1 MAAPPPPVRSGAPC
15 DGRPSLTLD
24 QMARRTLA
32 AVAVLA
38 LVALA
43 APGAA
48 AKAGNPAR
56 PARLATPVLSAR
68 RLPTLLA
75 AQAADT
81 QVLAALAPIVAQA
94 PPTTCLVVHAD
105 GRTIDDVKGTLPLV
119 PASTEKLLTATAALA
134 HDSPDLTF
142 KTRAV
147 TAGTVSNGVI
157 DGDLY
162 VVGGGDPL
170 LQTTGDQPSQE
181 DPNEPYDDFAKL
193 AAAIKAA
200 GITTVH
206 GNVVGDESMF
216 DTQRYVASWPA
227 RYITAGEVG
236 PLSALMVNGGFT
248 GLTDDPEAPSANRAA
263 GNPPLLAA
271 ATLITLLR
279 QQGVTVTGGGA
290 AATAPADAR
299 PVATL
304 DSLPLS
310 QSLLEMLRR
319 SDDTTAEVL
328 AKYLGATVAHQG
340 STAAGVRV
348 VHDTLAQLGLPTA
361 GSVTVDG
368 SGLDLGNRVTCN
380 LLTATLD
387 RAGPDSV
394 LAKSLPVAGQ
404 TGTLRFRLN
413 NTPAAGRVEAKTGT
427 LNTVNALAGYVH
439 SVSGQVLT
447 FACLI
452 NGNAPTGPALLD
464 QVALALTQYGA
475 STSLAAL
482 APQAAGS

>member
-1 MAAPPPPVRSGAPC
+1 MIA
-15 DGRPSLTLD
+15 
-24 QMARRTLA
+24 
-32 AVAVLA
+32 LA
-38 LVALA
+38 LVALM

-48 AKAGNPAR
+48 ASGSRSAPVPVAHAN
-56 PARLATPVLSAR
+56 RLTTPVLSAR

-75 AQAADT
+75 AHAADT

-94 PPTTCLVVHAD
+94 TPTSCLVVHAN
-105 GRTIDDVKGTLPLV
+105 GRTIDDVKGTLALM
-119 PASTEKLLTATAALA
+119 PASTEKLLTATAVLA
-134 HDSPDLTF
+134 NTSPNLTF

-147 TAGTVSNGVI
+147 TAASVAGGVVN
-157 DGDLY
+157 GDLF

-181 DPNEPYDDFAKL
+181 DPNEPYNDFAKL
-193 AAAIKAA
+193 ATAIKAA
-200 GITTVH
+200 GITAIH
-206 GNVVGDESMF
+206 GNVVGDESLF
-216 DTQRYVASWPA
+216 DTERYVPSWPG
-227 RYITAGEVG
+227 RYITAGETG

-248 GLTDDPEAPSANRAA
+248 GLTDNPEAPAPDRKA
-263 GNPPLLAA
+263 GDPPSLAA

-279 QQGVTVTGGGA
+279 QQGVIVTGSA
-290 AATAPADAR
+290 ASAPAPAGAH

-310 QSLLEMLRR
+310 QDLLEMLRR
-319 SDDTTAEVL
+319 SDNTTAEL
-328 AKYLGATVAHQG
+328 LTKYLGATVAHQG
-340 STAAGVRV
+340 STAAGART
-348 VHDTLAQLGLPTA
+348 VHDTLTRLGLPTTGTA
-361 GSVTVDG
+361 TVDG

-380 LLTATLD
+380 LLTAALD

-427 LNTVNALAGYVH
+427 LDTVNALAGFVH

-447 FACLI
+447 FAFII
-452 NGNAPTGPALLD
+452 NGSSPNGPALLD

-475 STSLAAL
+475 STPIAAL
-482 APQAAGS
+482 SPQAAGS